1 MEKRHKDLLIS
12 KTVFL
17 VENLDMPLLYPHM
30 TQTRLLSEEEVQ
42 ILEVNCFLK
51 IFTVFT
57 LF

>member
-42 ILEVNCFLK
+42 ILEVNCF
-51 IFTVFT
+51 F
-57 LF
+57 